1 MVRGFTTGIH
11 FGRQAKHIPGQPC
24 PKCPDVAASGPR
36 TKASSCCRQ
45 VLFLPERTPL
55 PRT

>member
-11 FGRQAKHIPGQPC
+11 FGRQAQHIPGQPC